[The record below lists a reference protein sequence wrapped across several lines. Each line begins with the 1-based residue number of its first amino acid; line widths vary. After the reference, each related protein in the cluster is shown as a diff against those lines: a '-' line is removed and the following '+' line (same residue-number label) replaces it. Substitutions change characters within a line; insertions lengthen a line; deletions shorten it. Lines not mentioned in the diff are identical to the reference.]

1 MVAHFPQ
8 KMRRLCVVSHARVG
22 LRETIAIR
30 LMMPLRQ
37 PVIFIFGSRLNILE
51 EEKRGVQTM
60 LASPL
65 ELLTMSDKT

>member
-1 MVAHFPQ
+1 M
-8 KMRRLCVVSHARVG
+8 VSHARVG

-30 LMMPLRQ
+30 LMMLLRQ

-51 EEKRGVQTM
+51 EEKRGVQSM

-65 ELLTMSDKT
+65 KLLPHCRIKLNL